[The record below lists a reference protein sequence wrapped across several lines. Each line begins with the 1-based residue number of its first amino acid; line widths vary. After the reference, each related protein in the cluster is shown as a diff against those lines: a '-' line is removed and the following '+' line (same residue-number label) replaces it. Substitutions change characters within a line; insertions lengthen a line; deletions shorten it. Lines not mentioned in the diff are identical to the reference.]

1 MDKVQK
7 AQLKVSEIKTKI
19 TDLLELPTEK
29 RGEDFDDNL
38 AEAMQQVKRGEL
50 ELQAALLAQPEPD
63 KAVEKRAEVTET
75 AEQRE
80 EVELRSKINFGRYI
94 ASAMTGSG
102 ITTGAEAELNEHLG
116 LAANQFPM
124 DLLAPTVEKRAKRD
138 GDSDVMA
145 RSWVDRVFADSAAMR
160 LGINFESVPPGVT
173 AHPVLTAG
181 GSGEQRGR
189 TQAVGESTYSFTVSE
204 LKPTRNAVHGI
215 YSIEDH
221 ARVPGLSDAIMRDM
235 RAGIVEKVDRTIF
248 RGGDGANEDTADIA
262 GLETLV
268 IGEQTI
274 TQTNKVKA
282 DKTLEAFLSFVDG
295 IYAAFLADLSVVAA
309 VGANTLWYS
318 TIHNS
323 AADNETIA
331 RFLTAAGLS
340 WMVRGHI
347 ESATSNGKFG
357 AFVGLARGIDG
368 AGVAPV
374 WNRGEMVVDPY
385 SNANK
390 GEVQLTVN
398 WLWNFGLPRTA
409 NFKRIKFDSL
419 VKTRFEEVPAI

>member
-1 MDKVQK
+1 MDTLQK
-7 AQLKVSEIKTKI
+7 AQLKQSELKVKLNEMLDTAEEQRAESFE
-19 TDLLELPTEK
+19 TDLQALTK
-29 RGEDFDDNL
+29 
-38 AEAMQQVKRGEL
+38 QVKATEIEL
-50 ELQAALLAQPEPD
+50 SAALLAQPEPD
-63 KAVEKRAEVTET
+63 KAVEKRAEDTET
-75 AEQRE
+75 LEEKA
-80 EVELRSKINFGRYI
+80 EVELRSKIVFGRYI

-116 LAANQFPM
+116 LAANQFPL
-124 DLLAPTVEKRAKRD
+124 DLMASPVEKRALRD
-138 GDSDVMA
+138 GDADVNA
-145 RSWVDRVFADSAAMR
+145 RSWVDRVFSDSAAMR

-173 AHPVLTAG
+173 AYPVLTAG

-189 TQAVGESTYSFTVSE
+189 TQAAGESTYSFTVSE

-215 YSIEDH
+215 YSIEDS
-221 ARVPGLSDAIMRDM
+221 ARVPGLSDAILRDM
-235 RAGIVEKVDRTIF
+235 REGIVEKVDRTIF
-248 RGGDGANEDTADIA
+248 RGDDGANEDGADIA
-262 GLETLV
+262 GLETLT
-268 IGEQTI
+268 IGEETI

-295 IYAAFLADLSVVAA
+295 IYATSLGDLSVVAA
-309 VGANTLWYS
+309 EGANTLWYS

-331 RFLTAAGLS
+331 RFLMAAGLT

-347 ESATSNGKFG
+347 ESATTNGKFG
-357 AFVGLARGIDG
+357 AFVGLARGMAG

-390 GEVQLTVN
+390 GEVKLTVN

-409 NFKRIKFDSL
+409 NYKRIKFVSN
-419 VKTRFEEVPAI
+419 

>member
-1 MDKVQK
+1 MDIVQK
-7 AQLKVSEIKTKI
+7 AQLHISEVKTKI

-29 RGEDFDDNL
+29 RGEDFDGDL
-38 AEAMQQVKRGEL
+38 AKCTKEVKSAEVA
-50 ELQAALLAQPEPD
+50 LQAALLAQPEPEPAE
-63 KAVEKRAEVTET
+63 KVVEKRAEVTET
-75 AEQRE
+75 SEQRE

-94 ASAMTGSG
+94 GAAMAGTGVTS
-102 ITTGAEAELNEHLG
+102 GAEAELNQHVGVPE
-116 LAANQFPM
+116 NMFPL
-124 DLLAPTVEKRAKRD
+124 DLLAPEKRALRD
-138 GDSDVMA
+138 GDADVMA

-189 TQAVGESTYSFTVSE
+189 TQAAGESTYTFTVSE

-215 YSIEDH
+215 YSLEDH
-221 ARVPGLSDAIMRDM
+221 ARVPGLSDAILRDM
-235 RAGIVEKVDRTIF
+235 REGIVEKVDRTIF
-248 RGGDGANEDTADIA
+248 RGDATANEDIADIA
-262 GLETLV
+262 GLETLT
-268 IGEQTI
+268 IGEETI

-295 IYAAFLADLSVVAA
+295 LYAASLADLSVVAA

-331 RFLTAAGLS
+331 RFLMAAGLS

-347 ESATSNGKFG
+347 ESNTANGDFG
-357 AFVGLARGIDG
+357 AFVGLARGMAG
-368 AGVAPV
+368 AGTAPV
-374 WNRGEMVVDPY
+374 WNRGELVRDPY
-385 SNANK
+385 SNASK
-390 GEVQLTVN
+390 GEVKLTVN

-409 NFKRIKFDSL
+409 NFKRIKFVSN
-419 VKTRFEEVPAI
+419 

>member
-1 MDKVQK
+1 MDLVQK
-7 AQLKVSEIKTKI
+7 AQLQVSEVKSKI

-29 RGEDFDDNL
+29 RGEDFDGDL
-38 AEAMQQVKRGEL
+38 VTCTKEVKSAEVA
-50 ELQAALLAQPEPD
+50 LQAALLAQPEPA
-63 KAVEKRAEVTET
+63 KAVERRSEGVETSEERA
-75 AEQRE
+75 
-80 EVELRSKINFGRYI
+80 EVELRSKVDFGKYI
-94 ASAMTGSG
+94 GAAMTG
-102 ITTGAEAELNEHLG
+102 TGVVAGPEAELNAHLG

-124 DLLAPTVEKRAKRD
+124 DLLAPVEKRAARD

-145 RSWVDRVFADSAAMR
+145 RSWVDRVFADTAAAR

-189 TQAVGESTYSFTVSE
+189 TQAAGEATYSFTVSE

-221 ARVPGLSDAIMRDM
+221 ARVPGLSDAILRDM

-248 RGGDGANEDTADIA
+248 RGDTTANEDTADIA
-262 GLETLV
+262 GLQTLTIGEETL
-268 IGEQTI
+268 
-274 TQTNKVKA
+274 TQGNKVKA

-295 IYAAFLADLSVVAA
+295 IYAASLSDLSVVAA
-309 VGANTLWYS
+309 EGANTLWYS

-323 AADNETIA
+323 AADNQTIA
-331 RFLTAAGLS
+331 NFLMTAGLS
-340 WMVRGHI
+340 WMVRGQI
-347 ESATSNGKFG
+347 ESGTTNNDFG
-357 AFVGLARGIDG
+357 AFVGLGRGIAG

-374 WNRGEMVVDPY
+374 WNRGELVVDPY
-385 SNANK
+385 SSANK
-390 GEVQLTVN
+390 GEVKLTVN

-409 NFKRIKFDSL
+409 NFKRIKFVS
-419 VKTRFEEVPAI
+419 

>member
-7 AQLKVSEIKTKI
+7 AQLKVSEVKTKI

-29 RGEDFDDNL
+29 RGEDFDDDL
-38 AEAMQQVKRGEL
+38 AKCTKEVKSAEV
-50 ELQAALLAQPEPD
+50 ELQAALVSQPEPD

-75 AEQRE
+75 SEEKA

-124 DLLAPTVEKRAKRD
+124 DLLAHAIEKRALRD

-145 RSWVDRVFADSAAMR
+145 RSWVDRVFADSAAML

-189 TQAVGESTYSFTVSE
+189 TQAAGESTYSFTVSE

-248 RGGDGANEDTADIA
+248 RGDATANEDTADIA
-262 GLETLV
+262 GLETLT
-268 IGEQTI
+268 IGEETL
-274 TQTNKVKA
+274 TQTNKIKA

-295 IYAAFLADLSVVAA
+295 IYATSLADLSVVAA

-323 AADNETIA
+323 AADNQTIA
-331 RFLTAAGLS
+331 NFLMAAGLN

-347 ESATSNGKFG
+347 EANTANGDFG
-357 AFVGLARGIDG
+357 AFVGLARGMAG

-385 SNANK
+385 SSANK

-409 NFKRIKFDSL
+409 NFKRIKFVSN
-419 VKTRFEEVPAI
+419 

>member
-1 MDKVQK
+1 METSEEK
-7 AQLKVSEIKTKI
+7 A
-19 TDLLELPTEK
+19 
-29 RGEDFDDNL
+29 
-38 AEAMQQVKRGEL
+38 
-50 ELQAALLAQPEPD
+50 
-63 KAVEKRAEVTET
+63 
-75 AEQRE
+75 
-80 EVELRSKINFGRYI
+80 EVELRSKVDFGKYI
-94 ASAMTGSG
+94 GAAMTGTG
-102 ITTGAEAELNEHLG
+102 VTNGAEAELNSLLG

-124 DLLAPTVEKRAKRD
+124 DLLAPVEKRALRD
-138 GDSDVMA
+138 GDADVMA

-160 LGINFESVPPGVT
+160 LGISFESVPPGIT

-189 TQAVGESTYSFTVSE
+189 TQAAGEATYSFTVSE
-204 LKPTRNAVHGI
+204 LKPTRNAVHGV

-221 ARVPGLSDAIMRDM
+221 ARVPGLSDAILRDM
-235 RAGIVEKVDRTIF
+235 REGIVEKVDRTIF
-248 RGGDGANEDTADIA
+248 RGDDTANENTADIA
-262 GLETLV
+262 GLETLT
-268 IGEQTI
+268 IGEETI

-295 IYAAFLADLSVVAA
+295 IYATSLADLSVVAA

-331 RFLTAAGLS
+331 RFLMAAGLS

-347 ESATSNGKFG
+347 ESATANGDFG
-357 AFVGLARGIDG
+357 AFVGLARGMSG

-374 WNRGEMVVDPY
+374 WNRGELVRDPY

-390 GEVQLTVN
+390 GEVKLTVN

-409 NFKRIKFDSL
+409 NFKRIKFVSN
-419 VKTRFEEVPAI
+419 